1 MLTWTTYVHIP
12 LLKKCVFSCKI
23 VYQNGNS
30 VKARFS
36 FRYHSCLFTW
46 YILKNSTML
55 AQGLF
60 FWLLR
65 ETHHCSHLNSLHVFC
80 LLLLLQVRPI
90 SQVFFPYELH
100 VLNFRYILF
109 FLIASEINWKQ
120 WSISPMASLILC
132 LASSGI
138 ANVSFCDLSLGVKL
152 FWPAVTKYIIVGLHV
167 IKMMHNSHI

>member
-1 MLTWTTYVHIP
+1 MNNICAYSP
-12 LLKKCVFSCKI
+12 SKKCVFSCKI

-30 VKARFS
+30 VKARFW
-36 FRYHSCLFTW
+36 FATTHVCLLGTFLK
-46 YILKNSTML
+46 ILRML

-65 ETHHCSHLNSLHVFC
+65 ETRHCSHLNSLHVFC

-109 FLIASEINWKQ
+109 FLIVSEINWKQ

-167 IKMMHNSHI
+167 IKMMHNTHI